1 MGKYLHEFVSKIDF
15 LKKYFGD
22 DYLQPWASLTT
33 SNYQSDYNR
42 KKRKLS
48 KMPLTTVPLTN
59 DSTTFT
65 FAIAANVNTD
75 TLESI
80 SYSVDGGETWTTTP
94 NVDAT
99 AVNIPVTVTN
109 KTPVMWKG
117 VGKAISV
124 SDGVYSRL
132 YANKNFE
139 ALGNPLS
146 LIGEQYNLKSLINN
160 AWALAHLF
168 HNATTLINADKL
180 ILSAKKCGERCYHKM
195 FDTCSNLE
203 TFPILPAISLANGC
217 YAYMFSTC
225 RKMVTPVAVP
235 ATKLDQY
242 CYAYMFSGCTGLTSI
257 PELPAMNLYQYCY
270 QYMFNGCT
278 GLVDCEINLPAV
290 TMAQHCYERM
300 FQDCTNLTTVPELP
314 ATSLAPNCYN
324 GMFRNT
330 AISQLPL
337 LPATKLE
344 SNCYSIMFMQCSKL
358 IDLSEYILPA
368 TILADGCYN
377 QMFDN
382 CINLKKGPQLPATTL
397 TTNCYASMFY
407 GCKSLIDTPALI
419 ATTLNTRCYQSMFSG
434 CTSLTNMP
442 EIIASNMSPYCCV
455 SMFNNCTGLTS
466 ISLSNVTTL
475 ANNCFQTMFKGC
487 TGLTSIPELPWTS
500 LPSACMQ
507 GMFQNCINIVN
518 IPSILP
524 ATTLNVY
531 CYREMFYGCTSLTKA
546 PALPAA
552 TATNTQCYY
561 QMFYGCTNLNNIT
574 ALFTN
579 NPNSANNCQYQW
591 VQGVSSTGTFIMS
604 GNAEWNPESYRGV
617 NGVPEGWTVNRITP
631 TLETDDG
638 NTTYAIASS
647 ANQISINGT
656 DLLTSYTITL
666 NDPDNVFTIE
676 ESNLDD
682 TYDITCSDHTA
693 LHTATLTVS
702 SPGATD
708 LVLILVNNDGTLPN
722 GYKRVG
728 CVEADGNQQVD
739 LNLIMFET
747 APVDYGVQLI
757 GYLDNTSAA
766 YGTLLA
772 NISETN
778 PYPGTAIRKNNNTAF
793 VQSRVSGVSSDI
805 IGTNTLFATNYTGT
819 ESSAFNC
826 KTTLFGAINT
836 TNGNWWRFG
845 KGRIYGCKIFIN
857 NTLVRN
863 LIPCIENS
871 TNIVGLYDV
880 VNNVFY
886 TSETNPLTYTN

>member
-1 MGKYLHEFVSKIDF
+1 MKYLHEFVSRIDF
-15 LKKYFGD
+15 LRKYFGD

-75 TLESI
+75 TLQSI
-80 SYSVDGGETWTTTP
+80 SYSVDGGETWTTTA

-99 AVNIPVTVTN
+99 AVNITATVTN

-124 SDGVYSRL
+124 SDTVYSRL

-139 ALGNPLS
+139 AFGNPLS

-195 FDTCSNLE
+195 FDSCSNLE
-203 TFPILPAISLANGC
+203 TFPTLPAISLANGC
-217 YAYMFSTC
+217 YAYMFSMC
-225 RKMVTPVAVP
+225 KKMVTPVAVP

-242 CYAYMFSGCTGLTSI
+242 CYTYMFNGCTGLTSI

-270 QYMFNGCT
+270 QSMFQGCTSLTTCPALPATTLALSCYNAMFKNCTSLTNPPALPATILVSNCYVQMFASCTSLVNAPNLPATTVAPGCYANMFNGCT
-278 GLVDCEINLPAV
+278 SITTMPTINLTA
-290 TMAQHCYERM
+290 MQINA
-300 FQDCTNLTTVPELP
+300 LK
-314 ATSLAPNCYN
+314 
-324 GMFRNT
+324 GMMR
-330 AISQLPL
+330 
-337 LPATKLE
+337 
-344 SNCYSIMFMQCSKL
+344 
-358 IDLSEYILPA
+358 
-368 TILADGCYN
+368 
-377 QMFDN
+377 
-382 CINLKKGPQLPATTL
+382 
-397 TTNCYASMFY
+397 
-407 GCKSLIDTPALI
+407 
-419 ATTLNTRCYQSMFSG
+419 G
-434 CTSLTNMP
+434 CTSL
-442 EIIASNMSPYCCV
+442 V
-455 SMFNNCTGLTS
+455 
-466 ISLSNVTTL
+466 NVPD
-475 ANNCFQTMFKGC
+475 
-487 TGLTSIPELPWTS
+487 ILPWTTLVS
-500 LPSACMQ
+500 GC
-507 GMFQNCINIVN
+507 FQE
-518 IPSILP
+518 L
-524 ATTLNVY
+524 
-531 CYREMFYGCTSLTKA
+531 FYGCTSLAKA
-546 PALPAA
+546 PKLPAQ
-552 TATNTQCYY
+552 TLVVNCYNS
-561 QMFYGCTNLNNIT
+561 MFYNCSNINSIT
-574 ALFTN
+574 ALFITT
-579 NPNSANNCQYQW
+579 PNSVTNCNANW
-591 VQGVSSTGTFIMS
+591 VYGVSATGTFTMS

-617 NGVPEGWTVNRITP
+617 NGVPEGWTINRITP

-638 NTTYAIASS
+638 NTTYAISSS

-656 DLLTSYTITL
+656 NLLTGYNASL
-666 NDPDNVFTIE
+666 NDPDNVFTVE
-676 ESNLDD
+676 KSDDD

-693 LHTATLTVS
+693 LHTAILTVS
-702 SPGATD
+702 SPGATN

-772 NISETN
+772 NLSETN
-778 PYPGTAIRKNNNTAF
+778 PYPGTAIRKSNNTAF
-793 VQSRVSGVSSDI
+793 VQTRVNRVQSNITS
-805 IGTNTLFATNYTGT
+805 TNTLFATNYTGT

-845 KGRIYGCKIFIN
+845 KGKIYGCKIFIN

-863 LIPCIENS
+863 LIPCIENA

>member
-1 MGKYLHEFVSKIDF
+1 MKYLHEFVSRIDF

-65 FAIAANVNTD
+65 FAIGANVNTD
-75 TLESI
+75 TLQSI

-99 AVNIPVTVTN
+99 AVNITATVTN

-124 SDGVYSRL
+124 SDTVYSRL

-139 ALGNPLS
+139 VLGNPLS
-146 LIGEQYNLKSLINN
+146 LIGEQYNLKSLMNS

-168 HNATTLINADKL
+168 HSATTLINADKL
-180 ILSAKKCGERCYHKM
+180 ILSVKKCGERCYHKM
-195 FDTCSNLE
+195 FDTCPNLE

-217 YAYMFSTC
+217 YAYMFSGC
-225 RKMVTPVAVP
+225 RKMITPVAVP

-242 CYAYMFSGCTGLTSI
+242 CYAYMFSSCTSLTSI
-257 PELPAMNLYQYCY
+257 PELPATNLYQHCY
-270 QYMFNGCT
+270 ERMFNGCT
-278 GLVDCEINLPAV
+278 GLIDCEINLPAV
-290 TMAQHCYERM
+290 TMASYCYQYM
-300 FQDCTNLTTVPELP
+300 FQGCNKLTTIPVLP
-314 ATSLAPNCYN
+314 ATSLAPYCYCRMFNDCKSLTSIPNLPVMQLEDHCYDYMFNGCTGLTDLSEVTLPATTMKTACYN
-324 GMFRNT
+324 GMFYECTNLIT
-330 AISQLPL
+330 PPTISG
-337 LPATKLE
+337 
-344 SNCYSIMFMQCSKL
+344 
-358 IDLSEYILPA
+358 
-368 TILADGCYN
+368 TILATQCY
-377 QMFDN
+377 QYMFRA
-382 CINLKKGPQLPATTL
+382 CTSLTTTPELLATTL
-397 TTNCYASMFY
+397 ADSCYYGMFW
-407 GCKSLIDTPALI
+407 
-419 ATTLNTRCYQSMFSG
+419 G
-434 CTSLTNMP
+434 CTSLTTPPILPATSMTGNSCY
-442 EIIASNMSPYCCV
+442 E
-455 SMFNNCTGLTS
+455 SMFYQCTGLTS
-466 ISLSNVTTL
+466 MPNLPATTITAQCYYQMFQGCTSLSN
-475 ANNCFQTMFKGC
+475 
-487 TGLTSIPELPWTS
+487 I
-500 LPSACMQ
+500 
-507 GMFQNCINIVN
+507 IN
-518 IPSILP
+518 ILP
-524 ATTLNVY
+524 ATTLVQR
-531 CYREMFYGCTSLTKA
+531 CYENMFYGCTSMTTA
-546 PALPAA
+546 PKLPAA
-552 TATNTQCYY
+552 TLVANCYKN
-561 QMFYGCTNLNNIT
+561 MFYGCTNLNNIT
-574 ALFTN
+574 ALFTTT
-579 NPNSANNCQYQW
+579 PNSVTTCNATW
-591 VQGVSSTGTFIMS
+591 VQGVSSTGTFTMS
-604 GNAEWNPESYRGV
+604 GNAEWDPESYRSV
-617 NGVPEGWTVNRITP
+617 NGVPEGWTVNRIIP

-656 DLLTSYTITL
+656 NLLTGHNASL
-666 NDPDNVFTIE
+666 NDPDNVFTVE
-676 ESNLDD
+676 KSDDD

-702 SPGATD
+702 SPGVTD

-772 NISETN
+772 NLSETN
-778 PYPGTAIRKNNNTAF
+778 PYPGTVIRKSNNTAF
-793 VQSRVSGVSSDI
+793 VQTRVNRVQSNITS
-805 IGTNTLFATNYTGT
+805 TNTLFAINYTGT

-863 LIPCIENS
+863 LIPCIENA

>member
-1 MGKYLHEFVSKIDF
+1 MKYLHEFVSRIDF
-15 LKKYFGD
+15 LRKYFGD

-65 FAIAANVNTD
+65 FAIGTNVNTD
-75 TLESI
+75 TLQSI
-80 SYSVDGGETWTTTP
+80 SYSVDGGETWITTP

-124 SDGVYSRL
+124 SDNVYSRL

-168 HNATTLINADKL
+168 HSTTTLINADKL
-180 ILSAKKCGERCYHKM
+180 ILSAKKCGERCYQRM
-195 FDTCSNLE
+195 FTGCTNLE
-203 TFPILPAISLANGC
+203 TFPELTATSMANNC
-217 YAYMFSTC
+217 YAAMFENC
-225 RKMVTPVAVP
+225 KKMVIPVAVP

-242 CYAYMFSGCTGLTSI
+242 CYTDMFRGCTGLTSI

-270 QYMFNGCT
+270 QGMFQGCT

-290 TMAQHCYERM
+290 TMASNCYAGM
-300 FQDCTNLTTVPELP
+300 FYGCSSLIITPELP

-324 GMFRNT
+324 SMFRNT
-330 AISQLPL
+330 AISQLPS

-368 TILADGCYN
+368 TTLANACYS
-377 QMFDN
+377 QMFDS
-382 CINLKKGPQLPATTL
+382 CSNLKSGPQLPATTL
-397 TTNCYASMFY
+397 AQSCYSQMFTNC
-407 GCKSLIDTPALI
+407 KALTNI
-419 ATTLNTRCYQSMFSG
+419 SELPATTLANGCYQSMFQG
-434 CTSLTNMP
+434 CTSLTTCPALPAMTLPTSCYHN
-442 EIIASNMSPYCCV
+442 
-455 SMFNNCTGLTS
+455 MFNGCTS
-466 ISLSNVTTL
+466 ITAMPNLPATTITG
-475 ANNCFQTMFKGC
+475 AAVYRGMFAGC
-487 TGLTSIPELPWTS
+487 TS
-500 LPSACMQ
+500 L
-507 GMFQNCINIVN
+507 VN
-518 IPSILP
+518 VVDILP
-524 ATTLNVY
+524 ATTLSQANVY
-531 CYREMFYGCTSLTKA
+531 YDMFNGCTSMTTA
-546 PALPAA
+546 PKLPAKA
-552 TATNTQCYY
+552 TVASCYY
-561 QMFYGCTNLNNIT
+561 RMFYGCTNLNKIT
-574 ALFTN
+574 TLFETT
-579 NPNSANNCQYQW
+579 PNTSNATYQW
-591 VQGVSSTGTFIMS
+591 VQGVSSTGTFTMS
-604 GNAEWNPESYRGV
+604 GNAEWDPESYRGV
-617 NGVPEGWTVNRITP
+617 NGVPEGWTVNRIIP

-638 NTTYAIASS
+638 NTTYAISSS

-656 DLLTSYTITL
+656 NLLTGHNASL
-666 NDPDNVFTIE
+666 NDPDNVFTVE
-676 ESNLDD
+676 KSDDD

-772 NISETN
+772 NLSETN
-778 PYPGTAIRKNNNTAF
+778 PYPGTVIRKSNNTAF
-793 VQSRVSGVSSDI
+793 VQTRVNRVQSDI
-805 IGTNTLFATNYTGT
+805 TSTNKLFATNYTGT

-863 LIPCIENS
+863 LIPCIENA